1 MPVDAD
7 FDAGG
12 ALYVLERKFSFFMFQ
27 SRVRR
32 LTLGASGILSL
43 ETIWQSELGEYDNL
57 EAVAVIEG
65 EDNTGSLLMV
75 SDDNAMPFQKTQ
87 ALLLALP

>member
-1 MPVDAD
+1 MPVGAD

-32 LTLGASGILSL
+32 LTLGAGGYSKPGN
-43 ETIWQSELGEYDNL
+43 Y
-57 EAVAVIEG
+57 
-65 EDNTGSLLMV
+65 
-75 SDDNAMPFQKTQ
+75 
-87 ALLLALP
+87 LAE